1 MVLKYVSV
9 AESTLIFFFFFAP
22 EVIVNLLFLGGVLK
36 NILRCQDFLFYR
48 LCDSL
53 IHQVWL
59 LD

>member
-22 EVIVNLLFLGGVLK
+22 EVTVNLLFLGGVLK
-36 NILRCQDFLFYR
+36 TILRCQDFLFYR

-53 IHQVWL
+53 IYQV
-59 LD
+59 

>member
-9 AESTLIFFFFFAP
+9 AESTLIFFFFFFFAP
-22 EVIVNLLFLGGVLK
+22 EVTVNLLFLGGVLK

-53 IHQVWL
+53 IHQV
-59 LD
+59 